1 MIQYRK
7 FNSFLRKENSMLN
20 KKLLVAIALFVI
32 SFSLFGLCFSETNH
46 PVNISIT
53 AKGNA
58 SEVSAILIK
67 IENQGSIIS
76 NVKIKIEGEK
86 TPGIEPFKPV
96 LESNEITLPKP
107 IEAGKSS
114 EAFYPIEIPSDV
126 KVGRYNLKLTV
137 TFIDIDGKAITN
149 SSIFYVDVKKP
160 NVLVVGLRWF
170 LDFLSQK
177 PIGYGI
183 GIILFSIIIKLALH
197 PFNTAQLKS
206 MRKMQELQPKIAEIN
221 KKYKDDAQKKAD
233 ETMKLYREAKIN
245 PSAGCL
251 PLVVQLI
258 IVYFLYLALQ
268 GYTPLYKSSFLWLES
283 LGSPDKY
290 FIFPILAGITT
301 LLQSLTGP
309 QSADPQSK
317 SLIYIMPVFFFLI
330 MMRFPSALAI
340 FWTIFGLISAIQQYY
355 FGKKA
360 TAQNALVGGGKSK
373 SEQLGNK

>member
-1 MIQYRK
+1 
-7 FNSFLRKENSMLN
+7 MLN

-32 SFSLFGLCFSETNH
+32 SFSLFGLCFSETKH
-46 PVNISIT
+46 PVNITIT

-76 NVKIKIEGEK
+76 NVKIKIEGEN
-86 TPGIEPFKPV
+86 TPDIDPFKPL

-114 EAFYPIEIPSDV
+114 EAFYPIEIPPDV
-126 KVGRYNLKLTV
+126 KVGRYNLKLTI
-137 TFIDIDGKAITN
+137 TFTDIDGNTITN

-197 PFNTAQLKS
+197 PFNVAQLKS
-206 MRKMQELQPKIAEIN
+206 MSKMQELQPKIAEIN
-221 KKYKDDAQKKAD
+221 KKYKDDAQKRAD

-251 PLVVQLI
+251 PLIVQLI

-290 FIFPILAGITT
+290 FIFPILAGVTT

-317 SLIYIMPVFFFLI
+317 SLMYIMPVFFFLI

-355 FGKKA
+355 FRKKS
-360 TAQNALVGGGKSK
+360 TAQKALVGGGKSK
-373 SEQLGNK
+373 SEQARDK

>member
-1 MIQYRK
+1 
-7 FNSFLRKENSMLN
+7 MLN
-20 KKLLVAIALFVI
+20 KKFFVAVVLFIV
-32 SFSLFGLCFSETNH
+32 SFSIFGLCLSETTH
-46 PVNISIT
+46 PINISVT
-53 AKGNA
+53 AKGNT

-67 IENQGSIIS
+67 VENLGSIIS
-76 NVKIKIEGEK
+76 DVKIRIEGEN
-86 TPGIEPFKPV
+86 TPNIDPFIPV
-96 LESNEITLPKP
+96 LESNEVTLPKP

-114 EAFYPIEIPSDV
+114 ETFFPIEIPPDLE
-126 KVGRYNLKLTV
+126 VGRYNLKLIVSFT
-137 TFIDIDGKAITN
+137 DIDGNTITN
-149 SSIFYVDVKKP
+149 SSIFYVEVKKP
-160 NVLVVGLRWF
+160 NVLVMGLRWF

-183 GIILFSIIIKLALH
+183 GIILFSIIVKLALH
-197 PFNTAQLKS
+197 PFNAAQLKS
-206 MRKMQELQPKIAEIN
+206 MSKMQELQPKIAEIN

-245 PSAGCL
+245 PAAGCL
-251 PLVVQLI
+251 PLIVQLI

-283 LGSPDKY
+283 LGSPDRY
-290 FIFPILAGITT
+290 LIFPILAGITT

-355 FGKKA
+355 FRKKS
-360 TAQNALVGGGKSK
+360 TSQKVKIEGSKPK
-373 SEQLGNK
+373 SEQVGNK